1 MSVPHHSV
9 HSLSRRQFVAA
20 ASSALWMPSPE
31 GSQTHGPAPKPIPR
45 GTDLP
50 WGAFI
55 HHRPPKSGGKLAE
68 MEDPSQITDFE
79 GEVGICRV
87 LGEGM
92 EAVTK
97 KGEAR
102 HLPFAADMG
111 FMKGEFLGEDG
122 RKHEGTFAFV

>member
-1 MSVPHHSV
+1 M
-9 HSLSRRQFVAA
+9 
-20 ASSALWMPSPE
+20 
-31 GSQTHGPAPKPIPR
+31 PKPIPR
-45 GTDLP
+45 GNELP

-87 LGEGM
+87 LGEGT
-92 EAVTK
+92 ETVLKSGKT
-97 KGEAR
+97 R

-111 FMKGEFLGEDG
+111 FMKGEFIGEDG
-122 RKHEGTFAFV
+122 HEHGGTFAFV